1 MVEIRNVLK
10 EKLDAGGLALGVGL
24 RGARSVE
31 IGKAMKTA
39 GFDWLFIDMEHT
51 AIGIDHAS
59 DISVAAQDA
68 GITPIVRVPGFEHHH
83 ATRVLDGGAQG
94 IVVPHVDD
102 AETARRMVRNVRY
115 PPLGKRSLYGAL
127 PQVDFEAHPVGE
139 LLEALNRA
147 TFLVL
152 MIESAEG
159 AEAADEIAAVE
170 GVDALLIGTSD
181 LTAELGIP
189 GQLEHPRVVE
199 VYEKVLAA
207 CKKHGKHAG
216 MGGVYNPA
224 DDEAL
229 SRDGH
234 AADPGGL
241 GVQLHDGG
249 RTGADPGGARAARMT
264 ETADGAVT
272 ARQAAAPRSRPGAA
286 LLRDLFQPRTADQ
299 RFPSIA
305 AMERAARARI
315 PALRA

>member
-1 MVEIRNVLK
+1 MVEIRNALK
-10 EKLDAGGLALGVGL
+10 EKLDGGGLALGVGL

-31 IGKAMKTA
+31 IGKAMRTA

-51 AIGIDHAS
+51 AIDIATAS

-68 GITPIVRVPGFEHHH
+68 GITPMVRVPGFEHHH

-102 AETARRMVRNVRY
+102 VETARRMVRNVRY

-127 PQVDFEAHPVGE
+127 PQVGFEAHPVGE
-139 LLEALNRA
+139 LLEALNRS

-159 AEAADEIAAVE
+159 AEAADEMAAID

-189 GQLEHPRVVE
+189 GQLDHPRVVE

-207 CKKHGKHAG
+207 CRKHGKHPG
-216 MGGVYNPA
+216 MGGVYSPPVMKRYVEMGMRLILA
-224 DDEAL
+224 GSEFSFLMA
-229 SRDGH
+229 
-234 AADPGGL
+234 
-241 GVQLHDGG
+241 
-249 RTGADPGGARAARMT
+249 GARA
-264 ETADGAVT
+264 
-272 ARQAAAPRSRPGAA
+272 QAQVVRA
-286 LLRDLFQPRTADQ
+286 LLRG
-299 RFPSIA
+299 
-305 AMERAARARI
+305 
-315 PALRA
+315 